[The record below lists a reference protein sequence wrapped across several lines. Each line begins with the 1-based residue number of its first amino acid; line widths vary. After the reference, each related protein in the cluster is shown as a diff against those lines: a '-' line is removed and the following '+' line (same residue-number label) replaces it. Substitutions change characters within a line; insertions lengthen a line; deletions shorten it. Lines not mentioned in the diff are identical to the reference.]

1 MPDVIYKYIFVF
13 KKVTTGVNRINRGI
27 TIQIKS
33 YNISNLSV
41 NLLMIK
47 LTYNDYLFLYSFI

>member
-13 KKVTTGVNRINRGI
+13 KKVTTGVNRINRGT

>member
-47 LTYNDYLFLYSFI
+47 MTYNDYLFLYSFI